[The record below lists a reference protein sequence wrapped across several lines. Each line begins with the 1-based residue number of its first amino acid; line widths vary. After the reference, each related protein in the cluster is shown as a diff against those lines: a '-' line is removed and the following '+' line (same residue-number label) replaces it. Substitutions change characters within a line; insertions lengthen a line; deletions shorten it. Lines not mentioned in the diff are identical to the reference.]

1 MISFILS
8 LIIKLLNFLISFIL
22 TIIFSFIPT
31 FDFSSFS
38 EIYQNFF
45 NILGRGGNLV
55 FFLVGFPLFIY
66 TDILIALFAWKH
78 IVLPVI
84 NFTRK
89 IALK

>member
-1 MISFILS
+1 MISAILS
-8 LIIKLLNFLISFIL
+8 VIIKILNFVISFIL

-38 EIYQNFF
+38 EIYQSFF

-55 FFLVGFPLFIY
+55 FFIVGYPLFIY
-66 TDILIALFAWKH
+66 VDILLAIFTWKH
-78 IVLPVI
+78 IALPII

-89 IALK
+89 MALK